1 MHNATGRIMHV
12 MSFKKSA
19 MVTLALAAM
28 LGLTITGV
36 ATARHAYPK
45 SAPMAKISFVP
56 AYLQATDTGGTCNAP
71 FTTTYQHDT
80 TLTNAS
86 CAPTI
91 PLSQALTTGTKN
103 GPFGARYDGVPGTY
117 APQMTS
123 SAVIQYCGAVAGSGI
138 CSIPS
143 SAPDV
148 AVTVNITDVRCR
160 VTGSGTGGGCGAVL
174 GGYTGGLLVRA
185 DLRITDHVNKDNI
198 APIDTCSA
206 TSACTATMEDTTF
219 TVPITPSV
227 GGGCTPAGTD
237 PAIGSTCAVS
247 TSVNTFAPGV
257 VVGGKKG
264 NTELTNIGVW
274 DPGTDFNFSTGSP
287 PIEPYLKQGLF
298 IP

>member
-1 MHNATGRIMHV
+1 MRIG
-12 MSFKKSA
+12 KSTIIG
-19 MVTLALAAM
+19 VLALAVLAS
-28 LGLTITGV
+28 LTLTGV

-45 SAPMAKISFVP
+45 SAPMIKTGFVP

-71 FTTTYQHDT
+71 FTTSYQHNT
-80 TLTNAS
+80 TLTNTS

-91 PLSQALTTGTKN
+91 PLSAALTTGTKN
-103 GPFGARYDGVPGTY
+103 GPATNPGPGNNTRYDGVPGTY

-123 SAVIQYCGAVAGSGI
+123 SATIQYCGVVAGSGI

-160 VTGSGTGGGCGAVL
+160 VTGSGTGGGCAAVL
-174 GGYTGGLLVRA
+174 GDYTGGLLVRA
-185 DLRITDHVNKDNI
+185 DLRITDHVNVDNT
-198 APIDTCSA
+198 APIDACDS
-206 TSACTATMEDTTF
+206 TSTCTATMTDTTF
-219 TVPITPSV
+219 TVPITPTV
-227 GGGCTPAGTD
+227 GGGCATTD
-237 PAIGSTCAVS
+237 GGALTIGSTCQVS

-264 NTELTNIGVW
+264 NTEITNVAVF

-287 PIEPYLKQGLF
+287 PIEPYLKQGIF
-298 IP
+298 VP